1 MSKEKNETVKD
12 LIEINNAGKFY
23 EKGSTLAIVIGA
35 LFFLGGAFVFLSQD
49 TSLDKY
55 GAFGEFFGGIIGSF
69 WSLAG
74 VLLFYAALKT
84 QSKEFVV
91 QRQQLELQ
99 RDELKLQRNE
109 LKLQRY
115 ETELQRKEFERQTE
129 QLIRQN
135 ATLAVQKFEN
145 TFFHLLG
152 LHNDIVNSN
161 ESRELGKKWAKELYL
176 RFIGN
181 YQRVASREE
190 DLNKVELVQKAYRI
204 FPKRVEYFDRYFN
217 NLYYV
222 LNFIHRSNIQDKY
235 FYASIVRAQ
244 LTVFEQLFLFYFG
257 LSDFS
262 NLEFK
267 EILQT
272 YHFFEELPLDEL
284 IDMSHTQYYTQDA
297 FGKLK
302 DIDKDDSEKNI

>member
-1 MSKEKNETVKD
+1 MSKVKD
-12 LIEINNAGKFY
+12 NIEFDDNEINKAGMFY
-23 EKGSTLAIVIGA
+23 EKGSTIAIVIGA
-35 LFFLGGAFVFLSQD
+35 LFFVGGAIIFINQD
-49 TSLDKY
+49 SNLEQY

-84 QSKEFVV
+84 QAKEFII

-129 QLIRQN
+129 QLIHQN

-181 YQRVASREE
+181 YQRISGREE
-190 DLNKVELVQKAYRI
+190 ELNKLELIQKAYHL
-204 FPKRVEYFDRYFN
+204 FPKRIEYFDRYFN

-222 LNFIHRSNIQDKY
+222 LNFIHRSNIEDKY

-257 LSDFS
+257 LSEFS
-262 NLEFK
+262 NSEFK
-267 EILQT
+267 DILQT
-272 YHFFEELPLDEL
+272 YHFFEEIPLDEL
-284 IDMSHTQYYTQDA
+284 IDMSHTEYYSQDA
-297 FGKLK
+297 FGKIK
-302 DIDKDDSEKNI
+302 KN

>member
-1 MSKEKNETVKD
+1 MAKKKED
-12 LIEINNAGKFY
+12 LQTEDLDINKAGKFY
-23 EKGSTLAIVIGA
+23 EKSSTVAIAIGA
-35 LFFLGGAFVFLSQD
+35 LFFVAGAIIFLNQD
-49 TSLDKY
+49 SNLEQY

-84 QSKEFVV
+84 QSKEFIV
-91 QRQQLELQ
+91 QRQQLEMQ
-99 RDELKLQRNE
+99 RKELKLQRNE

-129 QLIRQN
+129 QLIHQN

-161 ESRELGKKWAKELYL
+161 EARELGKKWAKELYL

-181 YQRVASREE
+181 YQRISAREE
-190 DLNKVELVQKAYRI
+190 ELNKLELIQKAYHL
-204 FPKRVEYFDRYFN
+204 FPKRIEYFDRYFN

-222 LNFIHRSNIQDKY
+222 LKFIHRSNMEDKH

-244 LTVFEQLFLFYFG
+244 LTVFEQLFLFYYG
-257 LSDFS
+257 ISDFS
-262 NLEFK
+262 TQEFK

-272 YHFFEELPLDEL
+272 YHFFEEIPLDEL
-284 IDMSHTQYYTQDA
+284 IDMSHTEYYSQDA
-297 FGKLK
+297 FGKQVK
-302 DIDKDDSEKNI
+302 

>member
-1 MSKEKNETVKD
+1 MSKVKD
-12 LIEINNAGKFY
+12 NIEFDDNEINKAGMFY
-23 EKGSTLAIVIGA
+23 EKGSTIAIVIGA
-35 LFFLGGAFVFLSQD
+35 LFFVGGAFIFLNQD
-49 TSLDKY
+49 SNLEQY

-84 QSKEFVV
+84 QSKEFII

-129 QLIRQN
+129 QLIHQN

-181 YQRVASREE
+181 YQRISGREE
-190 DLNKVELVQKAYRI
+190 ELNKLELIQKAYHL
-204 FPKRVEYFDRYFN
+204 FPKRIEYFDRYFN

-222 LNFIHRSNIQDKY
+222 LNFIHRSNIEDKY

-257 LSDFS
+257 LSEFS
-262 NLEFK
+262 NSEFK
-267 EILQT
+267 DILQR
-272 YHFFEELPLDEL
+272 YHFFEEIPLDEL
-284 IDMSHTQYYTQDA
+284 IDMSHTEYYSQDA
-297 FGKLK
+297 FGKL
-302 DIDKDDSEKNI
+302 EK